1 MCWRKVNYSVHEGL
15 KNFQCEHCGKAFG
28 GPSALKVHV
37 DAVHVGKKVSCD
49 RCDKLFTQAKSLK
62 IHKITVHDGIRK
74 YVCSQC
80 GKAFTQS
87 GDLKR
92 HKSTHTRNKEFQ
104 NF

>member
-1 MCWRKVNYSVHEGL
+1 M
-15 KNFQCEHCGKAFG
+15 
-28 GPSALKVHV
+28 KVHV